1 MAAAPSATTLPLDHF
16 LAQPGERPLL
26 RFFTAGSVDD
36 GKSTLIGRLLFD
48 TKGAYDDQI
57 EAVKKSKVNR
67 AGEGLID
74 YSLLTDGLRAE
85 REQGITIDV
94 AYRYFATP
102 RRKFII
108 ADTPGHEQYT
118 RNMAT
123 GASNCEAAVILIDA
137 RNGVV
142 AQSRR
147 HAFIASLLGIRHFA
161 VAVNKMD
168 LVGWSRE
175 VYEEIRNEFT
185 ALSGRLGSPEMT
197 FIPVSALEG
206 GNVVERSERMRWHD
220 GPTLLEWLETVEPQ
234 TASESNAFRM
244 PVQFVIRPGADF
256 RGFAG
261 QITSGRIAV
270 GDQIAVLPS
279 GRSSRVSRI
288 VTFDGELEEAFAP
301 MSVTLA
307 LEDEID
313 ISRGDLLATPAAQPQ
328 TSRHLEASV
337 VWMSHEP
344 LEPGRPYLLLQG
356 PNAVTARI
364 GTVLDRTDVEKLERR
379 PASALGLNDI
389 GRVTVEAVRPIA
401 FDPYQADRRTGAF
414 VLVDP
419 ISNATVAAGMIQG
432 ANEAA
437 GRRRQTGEFRPEPVT
452 SAERAARY
460 GHRGALIAMAGR
472 PGAADL
478 LERLL
483 FEHGCLAV
491 RLRRAAGDVQ
501 QLVEQGLL
509 VVSDAPELGAAP
521 RDLPAGDE
529 AAARQMMKALE
540 SAGVLFGAGF
550 ELGEGI

>member
-1 MAAAPSATTLPLDHF
+1 MAAAPTTAALSLDHF
-16 LAQPGERPLL
+16 LARGGERALL

-48 TKGAYDDQI
+48 TRGAFDDQI
-57 EAVKKSKVNR
+57 EAVRKSKVNR

-123 GASNCEAAVILIDA
+123 GASNCGAAVILVDA

-147 HAFIASLLGIRHFA
+147 HAFISALLGVRHFA

-168 LVGWSRE
+168 LTGWSRE
-175 VYEEIRNEFT
+175 AYDAVRGEFT
-185 ALSGRLGSPEMT
+185 ALAGRLGFPEMA
-197 FIPVSALEG
+197 FIPVSALG
-206 GNVVERSERMRWHD
+206 GDNVAVRSERAPWYA
-220 GPTLLEWLETVEPQ
+220 GPTLLEWLETVEPDN
-234 TASESNAFRM
+234 ASARGAFRM
-244 PVQFVIRPGADF
+244 PVQLVIRPSADF

-261 QITSGRIAV
+261 QIAAGRVRV
-270 GDQIAVLPS
+270 GDAVAALPS
-279 GRSSRVSRI
+279 GRTSRVSRI

-313 ISRGDLLATPAAQPQ
+313 ISRGDLLAGEGAAPSI
-328 TSRHLEASV
+328 SRHLEATL
-337 VWMSHEP
+337 VWMAHEP
-344 LEPGRPYLLLQG
+344 LETGRGYLLMQG
-356 PNAVTARI
+356 PNAVTARV
-364 GTVLDRTDVEKLERR
+364 GTVLDRTDVERLERR
-379 PASALGLNDI
+379 PASGLGLNDI
-389 GRVTVEAVRPIA
+389 GRVTIEAARPLA
-401 FDPYQADRRTGAF
+401 FEPYRAGRGCGAF

-419 ISNATVAAGMIQG
+419 ISNATLAAGMIEG
-432 ANEAA
+432 ANEPAS
-437 GRRRQTGEFRPEPVT
+437 RRKAPAEFRPEALT
-452 SAERAARY
+452 AAEREARF
-460 GHRGALIAMAGR
+460 GHRGALIALAGR

-483 FEHGCLAV
+483 FEHGCHVV
-491 RLRRAAGDVQ
+491 RLRRAAGDAR
-501 QLVEQGLL
+501 QLTGEGLL
-509 VVSDAPELGAAP
+509 VISDAAGHGGAP
-521 RDLPAGDE
+521 PDLPDDDE
-529 AAARQMMKALE
+529 TAARRVFASLE
-540 SAGVLFGAGF
+540 ESGVLSRGAF
-550 ELGEGI
+550 QLGEGI

>member
-1 MAAAPSATTLPLDHF
+1 MAAASSTTTAQIGRF
-16 LAQPGERPLL
+16 LAAPGERPLL

-48 TKGAYDDQI
+48 TRGAFDDQI

-123 GASNCEAAVILIDA
+123 GASNCDAAVILIDA

-175 VYEEIRNEFT
+175 VYERIRADFT
-185 ALSGRLGSPEMT
+185 ALSPRLGSPSMT

-206 GNVVERSERMRWHD
+206 DNVAVRSERIDWHD
-220 GPTLLEWLETVEPQ
+220 GPALLEWLETVDPES
-234 TASESNAFRM
+234 ASEGKPFRM

-261 QITSGRIAV
+261 QITSGRVAV
-270 GDQIAVLPS
+270 GDRIAVLPS
-279 GRSSRVSRI
+279 GRTSRVSRI
-288 VTFDGELEEAFAP
+288 VTFDGDLEEAFAP
-301 MSVTLA
+301 MSVTLT

-313 ISRGDLLATPAAQPQ
+313 ISRGDLLAAPDAQPHA
-328 TSRHLEASV
+328 SRHLRTTV
-337 VWMSHEP
+337 VWMSRDP
-344 LEPGRPYLLLQG
+344 LESGKPYLLLQG
-356 PNAVTARI
+356 PNAVTARV
-364 GTVLDRTDVEKLERR
+364 GTVLDRTDVENLERR

-389 GRVTVEAVRPIA
+389 GRVTVESARPLA
-401 FDPYQADRRTGAF
+401 FDPYDRDRRTGAF

-419 ISNATVAAGMIQG
+419 LSNATVAAGMIHG
-432 ANEAA
+432 ANDAA
-437 GRRRQTGEFRPEPVT
+437 ARRRQPAEFRPEPVT
-452 SAERAARY
+452 SAERAARH
-460 GHRGALIAMAGR
+460 GHRGALIPMAGR

-483 FEHGCLAV
+483 FEHGCLV
-491 RLRRAAGDVQ
+491 LRLRRAGGDVQ

-509 VVSDAPELGAAP
+509 LVADAPELGAAP
-521 RDLPAGDE
+521 PDLPDGDE
-529 AAARQMMKALE
+529 EAARHMMKSLE
-540 SAGVLFGAGF
+540 SRGVLFGAGF
-550 ELGEGI
+550 EQGEGI